1 MIEISLFGVLA
12 GTLVSGLSLV
22 FLLVALGAAA
32 YLGLTTLT
40 ATLRLGAGRSAPSG
54 AGTALRALGARWS
67 PRAGAAASLVA
78 LGLALAGLRFH
89 DAASAAGSWL
99 FTIAVALTA
108 STATGAWCA
117 ALSLAGL
124 RAVATLADRSAE
136 RRRQMEG
143 ARRAAAQA
151 IEAKSALFL
160 AGDDLRTEVQLAET
174 ALAQLGAALAA
185 LEEIGAGLR
194 ARRDSDESGAGAG
207 ARADESGGAS
217 AAPGARALDAE
228 RAELD
233 GDVARKIEVGRRIQ
247 AEAEI
252 AVFRLRCQEPLRR
265 LVRRRP
271 REATAALGN
280 AATSREALR
289 ATAREARPAVERFL
303 AEARRTREELAGLA
317 RARPAHLDA
326 ADPDDALARAERE
339 IAAIEAAYAAVLRRV
354 EDVVLRLDADAGLRD
369 VASAAGALSPSAEIA
384 GLDESELDQLITEV
398 ARADAALSIGLPGE
412 LEARGVSEALARGTD
427 ALVRNDGRSLDDL
440 IRTMKE
446 ME

>member
-207 ARADESGGAS
+207 ARADASGGA
-217 AAPGARALDAE
+217 APGGGALDAE